1 MAEESQPTKRHKP
14 SDTQV
19 EHDISQAS
27 PNGDELDS
35 QSPFPN
41 GEEEVKLNDD
51 DSTES
56 GRDKKF
62 FLDSDIR
69 KALDDKIRLI
79 TETLPKFQHLH
90 GLISCQLLSEVER
103 ISDPRGK
110 SQGFQYLRVA
120 LKDAIS

>member
-1 MAEESQPTKRHKP
+1 MAEESQPTKHYKT
-14 SDTQV
+14 SETHMEQG
-19 EHDISQAS
+19 ISQAS

-41 GEEEVKLNDD
+41 GEEEVILNDD

-69 KALDDKIRLI
+69 
-79 TETLPKFQHLH
+79 
-90 GLISCQLLSEVER
+90 
-103 ISDPRGK
+103 
-110 SQGFQYLRVA
+110 
-120 LKDAIS
+120 

>member
-14 SDTQV
+14 PDTHT
-19 EHDISQAS
+19 EHDILQAS

-35 QSPFPN
+35 QLPFPN

-69 KALDDKIRLI
+69 KALDDKLQIRSVTQFL
-79 TETLPKFQHLH
+79 T
-90 GLISCQLLSEVER
+90 
-103 ISDPRGK
+103 
-110 SQGFQYLRVA
+110 
-120 LKDAIS
+120 